1 MAIPNLLMPDWGNA
15 GESIGNALMA
25 RTQRN
30 RLAELLPGAMSGDET
45 AQNRLL
51 QVSPQ
56 HYQIAQNALR
66 QQKADAVA
74 ADASRRSIIRQG
86 LTDAAGTLV
95 NLPDADQAAA
105 WTGIRQ
111 GLVTQYPELAS
122 SLPEQYGP
130 EVRATAMGLVGIKPQ
145 QPKAETDDIQ
155 EFRFAAQN
163 GFGGTFDQWMARR
176 SQSGSGA
183 SPYFQFLPGSDGYL
197 VGNARTGQITPGVV
211 NGQRA
216 VPGALDPTLQGD
228 LAGAK
233 KAGTLAA
240 ERAAGRPKVESSLA
254 AAEAKADNV
263 IAEIDRILPSIG
275 VTTAGPLGSTLSSIP
290 GTPARDVQAL
300 IDTVKANLGFQELS
314 EMRANSPTGG
324 ALGNVTEREI
334 AYLQSVVANLE
345 QEQSPTQLGENLKK
359 VRTAVTGSKQ
369 RIRDA
374 YTKEYNS
381 ENIPALLQQ
390 PESEAQSGVVDW
402 NELP

>member
-74 ADASRRSIIRQG
+74 SDASRRSIIRQG

-111 GLVTQYPELAS
+111 RLVTQYPELAS

-163 GFGGTFDQWMARR
+163 GFGGTFDQWMARKA
-176 SQSGSGA
+176 QSGSGGT
-183 SPYFQFLPGSDGYL
+183 PYYNFLPGADGYL

-211 NGQRA
+211 DGKRA
-216 VPGALDPTLQGD
+216 VPGTLDPKLQGD
-228 LAGAK
+228 LAEAK
-233 KAGTLAA
+233 KSGALSAEKAA
-240 ERAAGRPKVESSLA
+240 SRPKVESSLA
-254 AAEAKADNV
+254 AAESKMNNV
-263 IAEIDRILPSIG
+263 ISEIDRVLPSIG
-275 VTTAGPLGSTLSSIP
+275 VATAGPLGSTLSSIP

-300 IDTVKANLGFQELS
+300 IDTIKANLGFNELA
-314 EMRANSPTGG
+314 EMRVNSPTGG
-324 ALGNVTEREI
+324 ALGNVSEREI
-334 AYLQSVVANLE
+334 AFLQAVAANLDLS
-345 QEQSPTQLGENLKK
+345 QSPTQLAENLGN
-359 VRTAVTGSKQ
+359 VREKLEGSKA
-369 RIRDA
+369 RLRAA
-374 YTKEYNS
+374 YEKEYSGNA
-381 ENIPALLQQ
+381 PPLLKR
-390 PESEAQSGVVDW
+390 PESEDQPGVVDW